1 MIHIAV
7 QTADFSVQEE
17 YDRICAHNSA
27 DGGVVF
33 FVGRVRDLNEGEAV
47 YAMTLEHYP
56 GMTEQS
62 LMAIVSEAQTRW
74 PLSRVRVIHRVG
86 PLTPGEQ
93 IVFVATAS
101 PHRDAAFA
109 GAQFIMDW
117 LKTRAPIW
125 KKENTERGEHWLE
138 AKLSDADKADQW

>member
-1 MIHIAV
+1 
-7 QTADFSVQEE
+7 
-17 YDRICAHNSA
+17 
-27 DGGVVF
+27 
-33 FVGRVRDLNEGEAV
+33 
-47 YAMTLEHYP
+47 
-56 GMTEQS
+56 MTEQS

-86 PLTPGEQ
+86 QLTPGEQ